1 MDWMNE
7 REKERKEGRM
17 NEERMNEWMNE
28 WNGRKQVAKRTELTM
43 YTIDVQKEENLQ
55 HLVFPGG
62 HPSKY

>member
-1 MDWMNE
+1 MNE
-7 REKERKEGRM
+7 WKEGRK
-17 NEERMNEWMNE
+17 E
-28 WNGRKQVAKRTELTM
+28 GRKQVAKRTELTM

>member
-1 MDWMNE
+1 M
-7 REKERKEGRM
+7 KGRKEGRK
-17 NEERMNEWMNE
+17 E
-28 WNGRKQVAKRTELTM
+28 GSKQVAKRTELTM